1 MLQKGGDPMLTS
13 VVIPVRDAA
22 DQLLYTLF
30 SFNLQFIAFE
40 KFEVIVLDNASRDD
54 VRDKIAEFAAHYP
67 LRCLR
72 FRRVLPL
79 AQLLNTGVKQA
90 NGELIIFLS
99 PAMIVPREFIGVH
112 LHAHEKNQRL
122 VLLGLGT
129 RRIYSVYDPEFS
141 PLQHAE
147 CREWLENYPYIKRP
161 HTQSQL
167 IRLLEESQI
176 VSGQSAPISLPCPR
190 AEKLLAIRQK
200 YGAGLELYRSPWTLF
215 STQHV
220 SLSRASLMKAGA
232 FQELPR
238 IQMER
243 NMAKRLIKAG
253 CSFQFDDKLTLLEQ
267 ECVTRKVNQRNSFS
281 KKNRRA

>member
-1 MLQKGGDPMLTS
+1 MLTS

-54 VRDKIAEFAAHYP
+54 VPDKIARFAANYP

-79 AQLLNTGVKQA
+79 AQLLNTGIKQA
-90 NGELIIFLS
+90 NGELIILLS
-99 PAMIVPREFIGVH
+99 PTMIVPREFIGVH
-112 LHAHEKNQRL
+112 LHAHEKNRRL
-122 VLLGLGT
+122 VLLGLGA
-129 RRIYSVYDPEFS
+129 RRIYSVYDPDFS
-141 PLQHAE
+141 PVQHAE

-161 HTQSQL
+161 HTQTQMIS
-167 IRLLEESQI
+167 LLEESQI
-176 VSGQSAPISLPCPR
+176 VSGQPAQISLPCLE
-190 AEKLLAIRQK
+190 AEKRLAIRQK
-200 YGAGLELYRSPWTLF
+200 YGVGLTGYRSPWALF

-220 SLSRASLMKAGA
+220 SLSRASLMEAGA
-232 FQELPR
+232 FRELPR

-253 CSFQFDDKLTLLEQ
+253 CSFQFDDKLTLLKQ
-267 ECVTRKVNQRNSFS
+267 ECVIRKIRDRNRFS